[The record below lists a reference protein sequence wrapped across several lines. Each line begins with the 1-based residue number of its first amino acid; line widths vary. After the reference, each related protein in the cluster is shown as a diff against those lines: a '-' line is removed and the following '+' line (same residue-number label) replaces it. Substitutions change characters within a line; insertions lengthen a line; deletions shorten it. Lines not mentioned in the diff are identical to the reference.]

1 MFKNILVAIDLTESE
16 MTKQAIDKAA
26 ALARAFNSELRLV
39 NVQTLIP
46 IAFLDYVKGNF
57 DKDQWELYHVDS
69 DRSESK
75 NLAKEHPEKLKALID
90 AWFQEA
96 ERNLVLP
103 LDDRTAT
110 QLLAVE
116 RPSEEAPRD
125 RYSYFPHTAPVPEGV
140 AVSVRGRSYKILA
153 SVEIT
158 DADASGVLFSMG
170 TRFGGHSLFVKEK
183 KLHYVYN
190 FLGIKPE
197 QVYVSSVELKPGKY
211 VLGMEFIREG
221 AGPNHENVGRMKLYV
236 NDKVVAEGAMRTQL
250 GKFGLGGS
258 GLTVGYSNPDTVSQQ
273 YVAPARFNGGTIQF
287 VEVGVDK
294 AQYLDRE
301 AELKRALRD

>member
-1 MFKNILVAIDLTESE
+1 P
-16 MTKQAIDKAA
+16 Q
-26 ALARAFNSELRLV
+26 
-39 NVQTLIP
+39 
-46 IAFLDYVKGNF
+46 
-57 DKDQWELYHVDS
+57 
-69 DRSESK
+69 
-75 NLAKEHPEKLKALID
+75 KLKALID
-90 AWFQEA
+90 AWFEEA

-116 RPSEEAPRD
+116 RPSEETPRD
-125 RYSYFPHTAPVPEGV
+125 RYTYFPDTAPVPEGV

-153 SVEIT
+153 DVEIT
-158 DADASGVLFSMG
+158 DPDASGVLFSMG
-170 TRFGGHSLFVKEK
+170 TRFGGHSLFVKQK

-190 FLGIKPE
+190 FLGINPE
-197 QVYVSSVELKPGKY
+197 QHFVSSVELKPGKY

-221 AGPNHENVGRMKLYV
+221 AGPNHENVGRMKLYA

-258 GLTVGYSNPDTVSQQ
+258 GLTVGYSNPDTVSQE
-273 YVAPARFNGGTIQF
+273 YVSPARFDGGTIQF
-287 VEVGVDK
+287 VEVAVDK

-301 AELKRALRD
+301 TELKRALRD